1 MLSLQL
7 RGLVLGCFT
16 PKSPLVSLAH
26 VFHSIPLQEKVLGGS
41 EIKNPV
47 LCTRLFFVDKRF
59 EISNLDLVKGL
70 REVVDILVHIEYS

>member
-7 RGLVLGCFT
+7 RGLVLGSFT

-47 LCTRLFFVDKRF
+47 LRTRLFFVDKRF
-59 EISNLDLVKGL
+59 EISNLDLL
-70 REVVDILVHIEYS
+70 RDLVMIVDFLSEK